1 MAICYDVAP
10 VGRYLKYRNQLSQ
23 NRMAEA
29 AGKPI
34 LRIFLYIHI
43 IVIMVIIVIVYHHAK
58 TRVSVKFPLMKPN
71 EALFFFLLAEYQ
83 RQTMQ
88 RRDPQSTRDSL

>member
-1 MAICYDVAP
+1 
-10 VGRYLKYRNQLSQ
+10 
-23 NRMAEA
+23 
-29 AGKPI
+29 
-34 LRIFLYIHI
+34 
-43 IVIMVIIVIVYHHAK
+43 MVIIVIVYHHAK

-88 RRDPQSTRDSL
+88 RCDPQSTRDSL